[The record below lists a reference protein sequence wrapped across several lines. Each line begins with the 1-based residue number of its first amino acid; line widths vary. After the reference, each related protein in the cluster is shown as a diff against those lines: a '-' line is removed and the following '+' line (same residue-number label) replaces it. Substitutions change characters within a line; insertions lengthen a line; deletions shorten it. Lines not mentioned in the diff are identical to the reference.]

1 MFSKLKDFIKKHW
14 KKLLAAVLAIISVVL
29 FFMAVDVT
37 SFSRLACSIVAGFFA
52 AIAFFKK

>member
-1 MFSKLKDFIKKHW
+1 MWMKIKNFVKKHW
-14 KKLLAAVLAIISVVL
+14 KKILAAILAIFAIIL

>member
-1 MFSKLKDFIKKHW
+1 MWNKVKDFVKKHW
-14 KKLLAAVLAIISVVL
+14 KKLLAAALAIIAVIL
-29 FFMAVDVT
+29 FFLAVDVT

>member
-1 MFSKLKDFIKKHW
+1 MWMKIKTLLKKHW
-14 KKLLAAVLAIISVVL
+14 KKLLAAVLAIFAIIL

-52 AIAFFKK
+52 AIVFFKK

>member
-1 MFSKLKDFIKKHW
+1 MWNKVKDFVKKHW
-14 KKLLAAVLAIISVVL
+14 KKLLAAVLAIIAVIL
-29 FFMAVDVT
+29 FFMAVDVI